1 MGNGTIFAHDAAETP
16 FGTSPDEAA
25 IALWFALVYSCYFTF
40 YISGSV
46 LVYDALGQELTDNYH
61 RRGQLFA
68 LKSFLGMLGALCGIG
83 VQLVV
88 YGMFPTDTLTAATV
102 TTAVLVAY
110 GIFSYVLLLWG
121 VAEKQLSVKE
131 VPAIPLTPALMRMM
145 RNPPY
150 RWYLLMKVPMTFLGQ
165 LPYQLVLLF
174 YQNNMRMENVSSHYL
189 YTLALALMGAFLS
202 IPVQLKLSQALGRKQ
217 TLTGFLAVLS
227 AVFLLATFVPFHT
240 APTAIFPVGI
250 CLGVCITL
258 PNIIPDAILGD
269 IIDYDELRT
278 GTRSEAMYTTVETNI
293 QQGIELL
300 LTAAQLC
307 MALAGYT
314 SLGGCE
320 CGCGVSC
327 KALGYDHA
335 RWVCPGSVGYTC
347 ADPDDNI
354 GADLLFGPEPEQA
367 PCSVQSDG
375 VFWVTAIFMFFIP
388 GLAGLL
394 AIPAARRAIISNE
407 QLDAIVSGV
416 AALKANPQA
425 EVPDPIMGGTVRR
438 ASNAP
443 MAVLTDHFTTAEWA
457 RYAQDGAA
465 AGMRRLRRYLGGRL
479 AVWAVLFCGFVAA
492 DVAAAVLASRA
503 ASEALLQARVHV
515 SVVTDVLASRAS
527 GPPRPPLPPLPLPT
541 LPPHVTT

>member
-1 MGNGTIFAHDAAETP
+1 MAPADKDRRGSAHGSGEATSFGTMLCYANFYLSANSFFAIYQATRGYVYRDTLKMSLGTLSWILAVVKGLDIATGAVIGRLSDKTTSRWGRRKPYIAVAFPCGLVAFLLMPVGGFLFRRTSESVPCHDIAGIEANSSGECPVLRSCLEAAMGDGTIFAPDAAETP

-25 IALWFALVYSCYFTF
+25 IAVWFALVYSCYFTF

-110 GIFSYVLLLWG
+110 GLFSYVLLLWG
-121 VAEKQLSVKE
+121 VAEKQLSLKE
-131 VPAIPLTPALMRMM
+131 VPAIPLTAALMRMM

-189 YTLALALMGAFLS
+189 YTLALALTGAFLS
-202 IPVQLKLSQALGRKQ
+202 IPIQLKLSQTIGRKQ
-217 TLTGFLAVLS
+217 TLTVFLAVLS
-227 AVFLLATFVPFHT
+227 VVFLLCTFVPFHA
-240 APTAIFPVGI
+240 APTALFPVGL

-258 PNIIPDAILGD
+258 PSIIPDAILGD
-269 IIDYDELRT
+269 IIDYDELLT

-300 LTAAQLC
+300 LTAASLC
-307 MALAGYT
+307 MALAGYS

-327 KALGYDHA
+327 K
-335 RWVCPGSVGYTC
+335 VPGYTYYGYTYYGC
-347 ADPDDNI
+347 ANY
-354 GADLLFGPEPEQA
+354 GYTYYSYTYYG
-367 PCSVQSDG
+367 
-375 VFWVTAIFMFFIP
+375 
-388 GLAGLL
+388 
-394 AIPAARRAIISNE
+394 
-407 QLDAIVSGV
+407 
-416 AALKANPQA
+416 
-425 EVPDPIMGGTVRR
+425 
-438 ASNAP
+438 
-443 MAVLTDHFTTAEWA
+443 
-457 RYAQDGAA
+457 
-465 AGMRRLRRYLGGRL
+465 
-479 AVWAVLFCGFVAA
+479 
-492 DVAAAVLASRA
+492 
-503 ASEALLQARVHV
+503 
-515 SVVTDVLASRAS
+515 
-527 GPPRPPLPPLPLPT
+527 
-541 LPPHVTT
+541 